1 MLNYL
6 ASEMFRARRSVRFVI
21 IMILGMLVPIYI
33 SIGFFKFY
41 QTPEYVMGT
50 YLGRVS
56 EILLLAGFTIGIILI
71 NFLYKGGDYLRLQL
85 STGIH
90 RRLIVVQNLFTIQVL
105 TILISLI
112 FLITALVVNLVL
124 SRILGYDC
132 TIGLESILDSY
143 RNTVISQML
152 LNQQL
157 IGLIFLTNS
166 RVVTTILV
174 IIISYYYPLITSY
187 GVKGIFALFRV
198 LFPYYYLLEST
209 LRPHFTLEFL
219 LFYFINAAVYF
230 IMAYQSL
237 KRRDY

>member
-6 ASEMFRARRSVRFVI
+6 ASEMFRARRSTRFVI
-21 IMILGMLVPIYI
+21 MMILGMLVPIYI
-33 SIGFFKFY
+33 AIGFFKFY

-71 NFLYKGGDYLRLQL
+71 NFLYKGGDHLRLQL

-112 FLITALVVNLVL
+112 FLMTALAVNFVL

-166 RVVTTILV
+166 RV
-174 IIISYYYPLITSY
+174 
-187 GVKGIFALFRV
+187 